1 MLLSLLLAAA
11 LSWGTG
17 NPACPDRQ
25 DCLSSTARD
34 LSARAID
41 AANEWKLDEAEET
54 AERAYATAL
63 ACGDLAGQALA
74 ADALGVVA
82 RLRGD
87 RDRALDET
95 SLALALAEEVGDAV
109 ATARAHNDLG
119 RIYADLAG
127 DLELAHASYSRALEL
142 TRSGT
147 LRSRILNNLGDLE
160 RRRSRRTAALEFF
173 RGSLEAAVEAK
184 DRYGRLAAEH
194 NIGLLYA
201 EQNDPRQ
208 ALAHFQRALQIEQQ
222 SGSVTAALTLLS
234 IAEVHRALGD
244 RSRAEDYLRQA
255 KELASSR
262 GDQPALAAIL
272 VREADLAMEER
283 QFARAGRELER
294 SRAISSGLQDVRA
307 LPLVDAYA
315 AKLALERGRY
325 VTATSAAN
333 RAAEA
338 AAKLGQ
344 LEIVA
349 QARSI
354 AGMAALRKGSR
365 AAARAAFDRAIEA
378 VERQRV
384 TAVGGAMARQRF
396 FGRELFPYEQLI
408 VLLAEDGDAA
418 VAERYVELKKAR
430 VVAEASRRARLAKGR
445 PAVQS
450 GAAVVN
456 YVMAGERA
464 FAVVRTAGGAR
475 VVVLPVARA
484 ELAALANDFAR
495 RVAQRDNG
503 FMATARELYGAVWA
517 PLALPANVRRVRVLP
532 DEELWRVP
540 FAALVDAKGQYLVD
554 AVVLSYAPALS
565 ELGEDRPLKPRS
577 ILLASNLPAHPTE
590 VPSVAALYGGTEV
603 SVLEN
608 ADEATLKRKLPLYD
622 VVHLAAHGVIDDR
635 DPLESHLRLQASGR
649 EDGKLTARELMNTSI
664 AASILVLSSCDSAT
678 GDVAAG
684 EGLIGMTWAALIA
697 GCPTVVATQW
707 QVASSRT
714 AEVMTAFHREMRA
727 GRPAAAALQHAQS
740 AASRVPRFG
749 HPYYWAAFVVV
760 GR

>member
-1 MLLSLLLAAA
+1 MLLPLLLAAA
-11 LSWGTG
+11 LSG
-17 NPACPDRQ
+17 D
-25 DCLSSTARD
+25 ARV
-34 LSARAID
+34 LAAQAVD
-41 AANEWKLDEAEET
+41 AANEWKLDEAEKT
-54 AERAYATAL
+54 AERAYAAAL
-63 ACGDLAGQALA
+63 ACEDLAGQSLA

-82 RLRGD
+82 RLRGE

-95 SLALALAEEVGDAV
+95 SLALALGEEAGDAV

-119 RIYADLAG
+119 RIYADLTG
-127 DLELAHASYSRALEL
+127 DLDLAHASYGRALESSK
-142 TRSGT
+142 SGS
-147 LRSRILNNLGDLE
+147 LRARILNNLGDLE
-160 RRRSRRTAALEFF
+160 RRRSRRTAAMELF
-173 RGSLEAAVEAK
+173 RGALATAIEAK

-208 ALAHFQRALQIEQQ
+208 ALAHFRRALQIEQRNR
-222 SGSVTAALTLLS
+222 SVTAALTLLS
-234 IAEVHRALGD
+234 IAEVHRALGEGA
-244 RSRAEDYLRQA
+244 RAQEYLRQA
-255 KELASSR
+255 KELASTR
-262 GDQPALAAIL
+262 GDQLALASIL

-283 QFARAGRELER
+283 QFARAKRELDR
-294 SRAISSGLQDVRA
+294 SRGISRRLQDVRA

-315 AKLALERGRY
+315 AKLALARGEY
-325 VTATSAAN
+325 VTAAATAN
-333 RAAEA
+333 RAADA

-365 AAARAAFDRAIEA
+365 AAARAAFDSAIDA

-396 FGRELFPYEQLI
+396 FGRELFPYEQMI

-418 VAERYVELKKAR
+418 AAERYVELKKAR
-430 VVAEASRRARLAKGR
+430 VVAEASRRARPAKRR
-445 PAVQS
+445 PAVQQ

-464 FAVVRTAGGAR
+464 FAVVRAAGTAR
-475 VVVLPVARA
+475 VVALPVTRA
-484 ELAALANDFAR
+484 ELAALANGFAR

-503 FMATARELYGAVWA
+503 FLVAARELYDAVWA
-517 PLALPANVRRVRVLP
+517 PLGIPAGVRRVRVLP

-540 FAALVDAKGQYLVD
+540 FAALVDSSGKYLVES
-554 AVVLSYAPALS
+554 VVLSYAPALS
-565 ELGEDRPLKPRS
+565 ELGEDRALKPRS

-590 VPSVAALYGGTEV
+590 IGSVAALYRGTDV
-603 SVLEN
+603 AVLEN
-608 ADEATLKRKLPLYD
+608 AEEAALKRKLPLYD
-622 VVHLAAHGVIDDR
+622 VVHVAAHGVIDDL
-635 DPLESHLRLQASGR
+635 DPLESHLQLQASGR
-649 EDGKLTARELMNTSI
+649 EDGKLTARELMSASI

-707 QVASSRT
+707 QVASNRT
-714 AEVMTAFHREMRA
+714 TDVMTAFHRAMR
-727 GRPAAAALQHAQS
+727 GGKSPAAALQGAQ
-740 AASRVPRFG
+740 AAAARVPRFE

>member
-11 LSWGTG
+11 LSAD
-17 NPACPDRQ
+17 PRVLAAQ
-25 DCLSSTARD
+25 
-34 LSARAID
+34 AID
-41 AANEWKLDEAEET
+41 AANEWKLGEAEET
-54 AERAYATAL
+54 AERAYAAAL
-63 ACGDLAGQALA
+63 VCHDLGGQALA

-87 RDRALDET
+87 RDRALEET
-95 SLALALAEEVGDAV
+95 SLALALAEESGDAV
-109 ATARAHNDLG
+109 ATARAHMGLG
-119 RIYADLAG
+119 RIHADLAG
-127 DLELAHASYSRALEL
+127 DLELAHASYRRALEL
-142 TRSGT
+142 SKSGV

-160 RRRSRRTAALEFF
+160 RRRSRRTSALEYF
-173 RGSLEAAVEAK
+173 RGALEAAVEAK

-208 ALAHFQRALQIEQQ
+208 ALPHFQRALQIEQR
-222 SGSVTAALTLLS
+222 SRSVTAALTLLS
-234 IAEVHRALGD
+234 IAEVHRALGE
-244 RSRAEDYLRQA
+244 RTRAEEYLRQA
-255 KELASSR
+255 KTLAAQR
-262 GDQPALAAIL
+262 GDQLALAAIL

-283 QFARAGRELER
+283 QFARAKRELDR
-294 SRAISSGLQDVRA
+294 SRGISTRLQDVRA
-307 LPLVDAYA
+307 LPLIDAYA
-315 AKLALERGRY
+315 AKLALERGLY
-325 VTATSAAN
+325 ATAAAAAN

-365 AAARAAFDRAIEA
+365 AAARAAFDAAIDA

-384 TAVGGAMARQRF
+384 TAVGGALARQRF
-396 FGRELFPYEQLI
+396 FGRELFPYEQMI

-418 VAERYVELKKAR
+418 AAERYVELKKAR
-430 VVAEASRRARLAKGR
+430 VVAEASRRARLVKR
-445 PAVQS
+445 HPPVQQ

-464 FAVVRTAGGAR
+464 IAIVRAAGSAR
-475 VVVLPVARA
+475 VVPLPVTRA
-484 ELAALANDFAR
+484 ELVALANDFAR

-503 FMATARELYGAVWA
+503 FMVTARELYDAVWA
-517 PLALPANVRRVRVLP
+517 PLGIPAGVRRVRVLP

-540 FAALVDAKGQYLVD
+540 FAALVDAKGRYLVD
-554 AVVLSYAPALS
+554 TVVLSYAPALS
-565 ELGEDRPLKPRS
+565 ELGEDRALKPRS

-590 VPSVAALYGGTEV
+590 IGSVAALYAGTEV
-603 SVLEN
+603 VVLEN
-608 ADEATLKRKLPLYD
+608 ADEAALRRKLPLYD

-635 DPLESHLRLQASGR
+635 DPLESHLQLQAGGR
-649 EDGKLTARELMNTSI
+649 EDGKLTARELMNESL

-714 AEVMTAFHREMRA
+714 TEVMTSFHREMRA
-727 GRPAAAALQHAQS
+727 GKSPAAALQHAQAT
-740 AASRVPRFG
+740 AARVPRFA